1 MKKLL
6 TLGVVGLLLAN
17 LLSAISI
24 ASLNPAFFERF
35 YDEQQ
40 TYQAMGMSQTDLM
53 KATHGLVDYMIGKR
67 DDLDIEVWVNQEKV
81 AMFNQ
86 REIDHM
92 VDVLALYQ
100 GMVKFQWA
108 SYGFFIIMAL
118 LALLKFKKQFF
129 MELLE
134 ASKQALVLLAIILGG
149 LSLFAIIDF
158 NQFWT
163 SFHLLFFT
171 NDLWLLDPLTD
182 RMISM
187 VPLLFFQKLVFTIVL
202 YWVLSVFLYFLLVK
216 AASLRSKL

>member
-35 YDEQQ
+35 YDEQH

-100 GMVKFQWA
+100 GMVKVQWA

>member
-35 YDEQQ
+35 YDEQH